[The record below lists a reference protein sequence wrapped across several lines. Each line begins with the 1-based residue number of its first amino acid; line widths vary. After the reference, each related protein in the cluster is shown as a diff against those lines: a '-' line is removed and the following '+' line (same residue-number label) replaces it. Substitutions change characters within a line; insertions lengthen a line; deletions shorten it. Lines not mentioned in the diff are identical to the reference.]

1 MKRRKRKAVIGPA
14 GVHYRSEQDGGC
26 ASKRERGYAHH
37 TQVRRGEKIHRTN
50 VSFASRT
57 IVAPQL
63 ISAAASL
70 EIYPQ
75 PTGLVIV
82 FVLHEEKDEVL
93 GNEDVE
99 RTSTEVA

>member
-1 MKRRKRKAVIGPA
+1 M
-14 GVHYRSEQDGGC
+14 
-26 ASKRERGYAHH
+26 
-37 TQVRRGEKIHRTN
+37 RRGEHIHYIK

-75 PTGLVIV
+75 PTGLVFV
-82 FVLHEEKDEVL
+82 FIFDEEK
-93 GNEDVE
+93 
-99 RTSTEVA
+99 